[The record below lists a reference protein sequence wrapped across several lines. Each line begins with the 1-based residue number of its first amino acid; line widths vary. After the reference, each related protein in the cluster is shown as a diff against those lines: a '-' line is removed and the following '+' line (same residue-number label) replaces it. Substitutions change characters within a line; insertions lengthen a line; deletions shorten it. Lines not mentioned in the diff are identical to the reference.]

1 MKFKDYNY
9 ERYSYEAYAEAM
21 QQAGTRLKEA
31 KDYQSFKKAFDEG
44 KRAFE
49 HLDTMYNICY
59 VRYTINTND
68 AFYQK
73 ENDYWDEAMPKMKS
87 LTTAF
92 DKEVLASP
100 FAEELK
106 KDVPETYF
114 LLAEFAQKSFC
125 DEIIEEL
132 QEENRLQ
139 SSYQKLIA
147 SAQIP
152 FDGDI
157 YTLSELGV
165 KMECDDRDIRKRATQ
180 AYWGWMQSHQDEI
193 DDLYD
198 RMVKVR
204 DRMAKKLGYKNYVE
218 LAYMLQC
225 RFDYNQEDVA
235 NYRRQVLED
244 VVPLCNALYERQ
256 RERLGYDRLHV
267 YDEKYEFASGN
278 PTPKYGTQ
286 EMIARANTM
295 YHELDER
302 CGRFFD
308 FMVEHDLLDL
318 DSKKGKA
325 GGGYC
330 TVFAE
335 DQSPFIFSN
344 FNGTSH
350 DAEVLTHE
358 AGHAFQVFTSMGIR
372 PVECIWPTYE
382 SCEIHSMSMEFF
394 TWPWMEAFFEGDADK
409 YRFLHLGG
417 AAKFIPYG
425 VLVDHFQHE
434 VYEHPE
440 MTPAERRQTWRRLE
454 KQYLPHK
461 DYTDCEFLENG
472 GWWFRQSHIFMT
484 PFYYIDY
491 TLAQVCALQFWYR
504 LYQKDENAFEDY
516 YRICQI
522 GGTKTFTQIVA
533 AANLKVPFADGCLK
547 DVMKAVRSYLDQV
560 DDKAL

>member
-1 MKFKDYNY
+1 MKFKDYKY

-21 QQAGTRLKEA
+21 DKAGKRLKEA
-31 KDYQSFKKAFDEG
+31 KDYKSFKEAFDEG
-44 KRAFE
+44 KQAFE

-68 AFYQK
+68 AFYQA

-92 DKEVLASP
+92 DREVLASP
-100 FAEELK
+100 FVEELK

-114 LLAEFAQKSFC
+114 LLAEFAQKSFG
-125 DEIIEEL
+125 DEIIEDL

-152 FDGDI
+152 FNGDV

-165 KMECDDRDIRKRATQ
+165 KMEGADRDIRKRARQ

-193 DDLYD
+193 DDIYD

-225 RFDYNQEDVA
+225 RFDYDQEDVA

-308 FMVEHDLLDL
+308 FMVEHNLLDL

-335 DQSPFIFSN
+335 DRSPFIFSN

-394 TWPWMEAFFEGDADK
+394 TWPWMEAFFEGEADK

-440 MTPAERRQTWRRLE
+440 MTPVERRQTWRRLE

-504 LYQKDENAFEDY
+504 LYQKDESAFEDY

-522 GGTKTFTQIVA
+522 GGTKTFTQIVK

-547 DVMKAVRSYLDQV
+547 EVMKAVKEYLDQV